1 MKKILFHIGHPAHFQ
16 LFKNVILE
24 LKEKG
29 HTCFIL
35 IKKKDILEDLLV
47 ESGFDYINILPEGKK
62 KSKLDLI
69 WGMLKRDWR
78 MFCFCLKNRP
88 DILIGTSVEISH
100 VGTLLRIPSINVE
113 EDDAAVI
120 PLHAKFSY
128 PFSTVILTP
137 TVCNNGKWDKR
148 SVKYNGYHE
157 LAYLHPEVFT
167 PFKEVVRK
175 YFNPDEPY
183 FIMRF
188 VSLTAHHDAGIKGI
202 NTEIAARIIAM
213 LEPHGK
219 VYITSERPL
228 EKEFEKYRLAIN
240 PLDIHHVMA
249 FSKMLIGDS
258 QTMAAEAGVLGIPYV
273 RFNDFVGKIGY
284 LEEIENV
291 YQLGKGVRP
300 TNVDELYKA
309 VSDYLSEEDLEEKQR
324 VRREKMLT
332 EKINVKSFFVW
343 LLENFPQSVEVVKKN
358 NAKAQ
363 MHESAK

>member
-16 LFKNVILE
+16 LFKNIILE

-29 HTCFIL
+29 YTCFIL
-35 IKKKDILEDLLV
+35 IKKKDILEELLI

-62 KSKLDLI
+62 NSKFNLI
-69 WGMLKRDWR
+69 WGMIKRDWR
-78 MFCFCLKNRP
+78 MFRFCLKNKP
-88 DILIGTSVEISH
+88 NILIGTSVEISH
-100 VGTLLRIPSINVE
+100 VGTLLGIPSINVE

-137 TVCNNGKWDKR
+137 TVCNNGKWDKK
-148 SVKYNGYHE
+148 SIKYNGYHE
-157 LAYLHPEVFT
+157 LAYLHPDVFT
-167 PFKEVVRK
+167 PSKEVVRK

-202 NTEIAARIIAM
+202 NTKIASRIISM
-213 LEPHGK
+213 LQPHGK
-219 VYITSERPL
+219 IYITSERPL

-249 FSKMLIGDS
+249 YSKMLIGDS
-258 QTMAAEAGVLGIPYV
+258 QTMAAEAGVLGIPYI

-291 YQLGKGVRP
+291 YHLGKGVAP
-300 TNVDELYKA
+300 TNIDELYNA
-309 VSDYLSEEDLEEKQR
+309 VSDYLNDEDLYKKQIE
-324 VRREKMLT
+324 RREKMLS
-332 EKINVKSFFVW
+332 EKINVKSFFVR
-343 LLENFPQSVEVVKKN
+343 LLETFTQEELKSER
-358 NAKAQ
+358 
-363 MHESAK
+363 